1 MDILEIICGVVIGNG
16 ITIFALVSAMESIR
30 AESEKRNTP
39 VNAVSESVY
48 MGSGLMEWWRANYPK
63 RAVSA

>member
-30 AESEKRNTP
+30 AEKESTRNSP
-39 VNAVSESVY
+39 VRSVPESVY
-48 MGSGLMEWWRANYPK
+48 MGSGILEWWRANYPK
-63 RAVSA
+63 RVV